1 MCPAKGIGIYPVG
14 SEKSNKN
21 FKQQTDITL
30 GYGYARQTGKH
41 RTTRRNIMEEPIAI
55 IQLKLKSISAV
66 AVGLGMVT
74 VTLEIHAK

>member
-55 IQLKLKSISAV
+55 IQLKVEKYLSYSS
-66 AVGLGMVT
+66 GTRNGYSDFGNT
-74 VTLEIHAK
+74 C